1 MHLALVSIQEKL
13 IACVSARALLTFDL
27 FQAPN
32 FHRARPAPWLPGGD
46 KVGVAVCAG
55 GLAVAVVFPTTS
67 AALHTN
73 ILARNLIIGHFYMT
87 SY

>member
-32 FHRARPAPWLPGGD
+32 FHRVRRDRGFP
-46 KVGVAVCAG
+46 VA
-55 GLAVAVVFPTTS
+55 T
-67 AALHTN
+67 
-73 ILARNLIIGHFYMT
+73 R
-87 SY
+87 

>member
-32 FHRARPAPWLPGGD
+32 FHRARPAPRGFPVATSSVLRTARGLTRSLVRYWFPE
-46 KVGVAVCAG
+46 VGFTYSKS
-55 GLAVAVVFPTTS
+55 VVD
-67 AALHTN
+67 
-73 ILARNLIIGHFYMT
+73 
-87 SY
+87 